1 MSIIYTTYDTGLKKF
16 MKECGI
22 RYLICGQS
30 VSEPHSTFWV
40 YERNDKFN
48 TALNEWLS
56 IRKF

>member
-48 TALNEWLS
+48 TALNEWLDE
-56 IRKF
+56 

>member
-1 MSIIYTTYDTGLKKF
+1 MSIIYTTYDTNFKGY

-30 VSEPHSTFWV
+30 VSEPHNIFWV

-48 TALNEWLS
+48 AALDKWLS
-56 IRKF
+56 MRKL